1 MTGITPI
8 IMPKWGLSMQ
18 QGTVVSWLVEE
29 GASISVGTP
38 ILEVETDK
46 IASDV
51 EAPDPGLLRRK
62 LASAGEV
69 FPVKALLGVMAGPEV
84 TDAEID
90 AFIAGYITPVDTE
103 DDQDADAAQAWQ
115 FVELDG
121 IRVRYASRGNAQGGK
136 LPVLFIHGFGGDLD
150 NWLFNIDAV
159 GAQNPVIALDLPAHG
174 QSSLRLAGTSLS
186 ALARFIAGFLD
197 AIEVPRVHLV
207 GHSLGG
213 AIAAQ
218 LALDSPARV
227 ASLSLIGS
235 AGLGQ
240 EINGSY
246 LSGYIAAGS
255 RRELKPVIEQLFADA
270 SLVSRQLL
278 DDLLKYKR
286 LDGVSEALTELA
298 ATLFP
303 DGRQTELPGSK
314 LAATGIPLLVI
325 WGAEDRII
333 PARHASLA
341 PQGAKVAV
349 LEAAGH
355 MVQMEKAGEVNALL
369 KAQVS

>member
-1 MTGITPI
+1 MSGITPI

-29 GASISVGTP
+29 GATISVGTP
-38 ILEVETDK
+38 IMEVETDK

-62 LASAGEV
+62 LAGAGEV
-69 FPVKALLGVMAGPEV
+69 FAVKALLGVMAGADV
-84 TDAEID
+84 TDAQID
-90 AFIAGYITPVDTE
+90 EFIAAYVAPVDT
-103 DDQDADAAQAWQ
+103 DADQDGDAAQATQ
-115 FVELDG
+115 FVEVDG
-121 IRVRYASRGNAQGGK
+121 IRVRYARRGNEAGGK

-174 QSSLRLAGTSLS
+174 QSSLRLAGSSL
-186 ALARFIAGFLD
+186 AELAQFVVGFLD
-197 AIEVPRVHLV
+197 AIDVPRAHLV

-218 LALDSPARV
+218 VALDNPARV

-240 EINGSY
+240 EINGNY
-246 LSGYIAAGS
+246 LASYIAAGS
-255 RRELKPVIEQLFADA
+255 RRELKPVVEQLFADA
-270 SLVSRQLL
+270 GLVSRQLL

-286 LDGVSEALTELA
+286 LDGVSEALTQLSA
-298 ATLFP
+298 AIFAN
-303 DGRQTELPGSK
+303 GQQTELPVRK
-314 LAATGIPLLVI
+314 LGAGGPPLLVI
-325 WGAEDRII
+325 WGAADRII
-333 PARHASLA
+333 PASHAAQA
-341 PQGAKVAV
+341 PAGTKVAV
-349 LEAAGH
+349 LEGAGH
-355 MVQMEKAGEVNALL
+355 MVQMEKAGEVNALI
-369 KAQVS
+369 KTQVA